1 MGFEAVEPEQRQLL
15 KKALDD
21 ARLSVPEVW
30 MRYFSI
36 GGAAGEYE
44 VDAYINGSLSLP
56 PLQRD
61 ILAHAANELIDQ
73 LPTRPRAPYSA
84 DVGRRRTTD
93 GREENSRDSEND
105 PSRPNRRNA
114 GGD

>member
-1 MGFEAVEPEQRQLL
+1 ML
-15 KKALDD
+15 KKALED
-21 ARLSVPEVW
+21 ARLTVPEVW
-30 MRYFSI
+30 MKYFSF

-44 VDAYINGSLSLP
+44 IDAYINGSLSLP

-73 LPTRPRAPYSA
+73 LPARPRAPYCAEVTQSRA
-84 DVGRRRTTD
+84 AD
-93 GREENSRDSEND
+93 GREANGRDAGND
-105 PSRPNRRNA
+105 PPHRHRRNT

>member
-1 MGFEAVEPEQRQLL
+1 
-15 KKALDD
+15 
-21 ARLSVPEVW
+21 

-73 LPTRPRAPYSA
+73 LPARPRAPYCA
-84 DVGRRRTTD
+84 EVTQRRASG
-93 GREENSRDSEND
+93 GREQNGRDGEND
-105 PSRPNRRNA
+105 PSRQHRRNA
-114 GGD
+114 GED